1 MWQAVLSGLTLGFIL
16 ALSVG
21 PVIFTII
28 KQSLQ
33 NGYVGGFSFATGV
46 WLSDIFLVVVSNA
59 FSEWVRTLLEYKT
72 AIGVIGS
79 VFLLAMGV
87 LYVFFKKVTLPINNN
102 GMIHRVPKSEMMK
115 ILSSGFIINTLNP
128 NVIIFWLGVATAFA
142 GKFDLSVR
150 VIIFSV
156 CLGVNILAD
165 VLKILL
171 AGILRTRL
179 TLHTIGIINKVSGS
193 LLIFFGLALF
203 YGVVFLDAPSG
214 H

>member
-46 WLSDIFLVVVSNA
+46 WLSDILLVVLSNA
-59 FSEWVRTLLEYKT
+59 FSEWVRTLLAYKK

-79 VFLLAMGV
+79 LFLLAMGV
-87 LYVFFKKVTLPINNN
+87 LYVFFKKVTLPVNNN
-102 GMIHRVPKSEMMK
+102 GTIQRVPKSEMLK
-115 ILSSGFIINTLNP
+115 ILSSGFLINTLNP

-142 GKFDLSVR
+142 GKFDLYMR
-150 VIIFSV
+150 VLIFSV

-165 VLKILL
+165 VLKVVL

-179 TLHTIGIINKVSGS
+179 TLHTIGIINKISGS

-203 YGVVFLDAPSG
+203 YGVFILTD
-214 H
+214 